1 MGTLLEALT
10 RRARNAS
17 AQCSRASE
25 ALGTSARSPMRSAR
39 ARSASLFLSLCC
51 RGALCSDMLPP
62 SFPPSATLSSIPQPN
77 NIMYDKRVVRGNTY
91 AAQILPATAQ
101 AEQLEMER
109 KAQMQQSNQRRPKL
123 PPKPDTPE
131 PQEGRKHIDV
141 QTEQYLE
148 ELTDR
153 PVEVDIDTQTDA
165 FMDQLPAPIFIPM
178 KTGVDVETQIYEG
191 DLFDFDMEVEP
202 ILEVLVGKTLEQSM
216 MEVMEEEELSNMR
229 AHQEHFEQIRNAEL
243 AETQRLEEAEKR
255 RAQEK
260 ERRVQQEKERVAREQ
275 QVTEKVAARTF
286 TKGFLAE
293 LQSSVVSN
301 LSDAGFF
308 YDPLETEV
316 TNEFMPW
323 LMSEMNE
330 RLETLDVASAIADEI
345 LRAAGARQAEM
356 AEEAARL
363 ATEAA
368 ARKAAAEKAAAEK
381 AAMDAQRAKA
391 EASTALDALV
401 ATEPG
406 EVDLEALGS
415 AIEAAKGCG
424 IDTAAAEELLAAQ
437 TEARQVS

>member
-1 MGTLLEALT
+1 MAETAPYTHSNQPQTVAAT
-10 RRARNAS
+10 RKKYREPDADAN
-17 AQCSRASE
+17 
-25 ALGTSARSPMRSAR
+25 GMP
-39 ARSASLFLSLCC
+39 
-51 RGALCSDMLPP
+51 
-62 SFPPSATLSSIPQPN
+62 IPQPN

-109 KAQMQQSNQRRPKL
+109 TAQQQRSLKRPKL
-123 PPKPDTPE
+123 PPKPDTPD
-131 PQEGRKHIDV
+131 PTEGRKHIDV

-153 PVEVDIDTQTDA
+153 PVEVDVDTQTDA
-165 FMDQLPAPIFIPM
+165 FMEQLPAPIFIPM

-260 ERRVQQEKERVAREQ
+260 ERRVQQEKERVAREA

-293 LQSSVVSN
+293 LQGSVISN
-301 LSDAGFF
+301 LQDAGFF
-308 YDPLETEV
+308 YDPLEAEV
-316 TNEFMPW
+316 TNDFMPW
-323 LMSEMNE
+323 LMDSMSQQ
-330 RLETLDVASAIADEI
+330 LDMVQVARSIADD
-345 LRAAGARQAEM
+345 LLSAAGERKVLMM
-356 AEEAARL
+356 AEAAKL
-363 ATEAA
+363 QKAADEAA
-368 ARKAAAEKAAAEK
+368 AKEAAAATAKAAEAAAAQEAFETAQAEAAAAAAAAAE
-381 AAMDAQRAKA
+381 A
-391 EASTALDALV
+391 EAAPV
-401 ATEPG
+401 E
-406 EVDLEALGS
+406 
-415 AIEAAKGCG
+415 
-424 IDTAAAEELLAAQ
+424 
-437 TEARQVS
+437 